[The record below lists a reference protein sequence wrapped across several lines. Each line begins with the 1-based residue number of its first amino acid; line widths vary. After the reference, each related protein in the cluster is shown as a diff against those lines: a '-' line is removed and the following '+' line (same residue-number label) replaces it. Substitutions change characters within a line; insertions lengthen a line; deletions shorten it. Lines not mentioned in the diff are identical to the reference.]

1 MPAGSRP
8 RIMLGIAAAV
18 LAATAA
24 VAWAGPQDT
33 AKLTNLTATP
43 KRFCA
48 KTSDTCTR
56 PGTTLRFRL
65 STPAKVIADI
75 RPRSSNILGYHEFT
89 RRFPAGANSVRVN
102 DSRLTTGRW
111 QFKLQ
116 PINNVGASGPTI
128 LDVRVIK

>member
-8 RIMLGIAAAV
+8 RITFAVVAAQLAV
-18 LAATAA
+18 TAA
-24 VAWAGPQDT
+24 VAYAGPQDV

-75 RPRSSNILGYHEFT
+75 RPRKSNIWGFHVFT
-89 RRFPAGANSVRVN
+89 RKFPAGANSVRVN

-111 QFKLQ
+111 TFKLQ
-116 PINNVGASGPTI
+116 PVNSVGANGPTV